1 MIWIPVQNGISITR
15 NNQQQK
21 LTANAGSVTLP
32 LILPLILEGWTQA
45 RRKTAGPLPTVCDPK
60 FSDRAALSQV
70 TEKQSVNMVTS
81 PVT

>member
-45 RRKTAGPLPTVCDPK
+45 RRKTAGPLPK